1 VAFTVFQGTSNGGQ
15 RSSNRKT
22 PVNGRSDLPDN
33 GTIWRFDRLLLK
45 NRRPPCEVP
54 WKTAK
59 ALAWGLMHLFID
71 GYALYNLN
79 SLHVSMGV
87 VLHPLTRRPA
97 LIMREET
104 VVGPQSHRFDG

>member
-1 VAFTVFQGTSNGGQ
+1 
-15 RSSNRKT
+15 
-22 PVNGRSDLPDN
+22 
-33 GTIWRFDRLLLK
+33 
-45 NRRPPCEVP
+45 
-54 WKTAK
+54 
-59 ALAWGLMHLFID
+59 MHLFID

-104 VVGPQSHRFDG
+104 AAGPPTGSHVHHRPTPLDVSQSHLKPHGGLGKSLVLPYTRGSVSLSLTLNTSQLSS